1 MGKDSEKVIAHG
13 DLKGIKKRLVQAEED
28 LRRWMSTCTGPGVGV
43 CLAYPS
49 SCKDASRAR
58 AREGGRLSTK
68 DKIP

>member
-13 DLKGIKKRLVQAEED
+13 DLKGIKRLVQAEED
-28 LRRWMSTCTGPGVGV
+28 LRRRMSTCTGPGVGV
-43 CLAYPS
+43 CLAYLS

-58 AREGGRLSTK
+58 ACEGGRLSTK